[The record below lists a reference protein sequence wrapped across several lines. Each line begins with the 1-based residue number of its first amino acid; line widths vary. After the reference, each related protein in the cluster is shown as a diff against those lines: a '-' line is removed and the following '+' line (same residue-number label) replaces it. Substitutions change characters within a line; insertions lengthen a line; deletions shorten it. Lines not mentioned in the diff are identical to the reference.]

1 MALVSFHGIGRS
13 LLSKLIMPEKGVTH
27 VSEHVL
33 PMSPVYTGGKGST
46 PRVRAADQ
54 PHRPASPV
62 AQVRPQ
68 GIDVNPREVPH
79 ESLHVQAEIVTTPVD
94 LS

>member
-33 PMSPVYTGGKGST
+33 PMSPVYTGGEG
-46 PRVRAADQ
+46 
-54 PHRPASPV
+54 
-62 AQVRPQ
+62 Q
-68 GIDVNPREVPH
+68 GEGEVIFS
-79 ESLHVQAEIVTTPVD
+79 E
-94 LS
+94 